1 MLRTILLKWQSKC
14 ALKNNTATIHHIQWD
29 LLFLSKRYGDDAL
42 EETRAEA
49 FAVL

>member
-1 MLRTILLKWQSKC
+1 MLPPCI
-14 ALKNNTATIHHIQWD
+14 TAQWD
-29 LLFLSKRYGDDAL
+29 VLFLSKRYGDDAL

>member
-1 MLRTILLKWQSKC
+1 MLTPYI
-14 ALKNNTATIHHIQWD
+14 IVQWNV
-29 LLFLSKRYGDDAL
+29 LFLSKRYGDDAL